1 MAVSHYQVLGVG
13 ATASA
18 DDIRAAFRRR
28 AREVHPDR
36 RPAPASG
43 AAAGGNGTSYRPEQA
58 MQELNEAWRVLGD
71 PGRRRAY
78 DRSLGTGP
86 DVHFRARPPGV
97 DPDDLPYFHEPAEPG
112 DIGVIVA
119 RALPWVVAL
128 AVLVGI
134 FVFTAFA
141 GGTDDDRVSGSD
153 LVGKCVRL
161 ERGGVVSSVA
171 CEEPN
176 DGRVDLVAARAS
188 LCPEESSAV
197 RLASQVSW
205 LCLRDASASLGQ

>member
-36 RPAPASG
+36 QPGSVSGPGGIAS
-43 AAAGGNGTSYRPEQA
+43 SSHHEQA
-58 MQELNEAWRVLGD
+58 MRELNEAWRVLGD

-78 DRSLGTGP
+78 DRSLVAGSE
-86 DVHFRARPPGV
+86 VHPRARPPGV
-97 DPDDLPYFHEPAEPG
+97 DPDDVPYFHEPAEPG

>member
-36 RPAPASG
+36 QPGSVSGPGGIAS
-43 AAAGGNGTSYRPEQA
+43 SSHHEQA
-58 MQELNEAWRVLGD
+58 MRELNEAWRVLGD

-78 DRSLGTGP
+78 DRSLGAGP
-86 DVHFRARPPGV
+86 DVHPRTRPPGV
-97 DPDDLPYFHEPAEPG
+97 DPYDLPYFHEPAEPG

-188 LCPEESSAV
+188 LCPEKSSAV

>member
-1 MAVSHYQVLGVG
+1 MD
-13 ATASA
+13 SA

-36 RPAPASG
+36 QPGSVSGPGGIAS
-43 AAAGGNGTSYRPEQA
+43 SSHHEQA
-58 MQELNEAWRVLGD
+58 MRELNEAWRVLGD
-71 PGRRRAY
+71 PGRRCAY
-78 DRSLGTGP
+78 DRSLVAGP
-86 DVHFRARPPGV
+86 DVYPRARPPGV
-97 DPDDLPYFHEPAEPG
+97 DPDDVPYFHEPAEPG

-161 ERGGVVSSVA
+161 ERGGVVSSVP